1 MFAEQPRNAT
11 VVAAEETKVK
21 VVTARHFTDD
31 LGMGVWLSRFV
42 KALAQRFDERNTRAT
57 VLEREVELARLNA
70 RVLHH
75 LLHSGADTE
84 EGYRRAPWPPL
95 RDALVHEFTRTADEI
110 REEVC
115 RWGPFEVD
123 EDRGFITSVE
133 RVR

>member
-1 MFAEQPRNAT
+1 M
-11 VVAAEETKVK
+11 
-21 VVTARHFTDD
+21 VTARHFTDD

-70 RVLHH
+70 RILHH
-75 LLHSGADTE
+75 LLHQGEDTDD
-84 EGYRRAPWPPL
+84 GFRKAPWSPL
-95 RDALVHEFTRTADEI
+95 REALVHEFSRTADEI
-110 REEVC
+110 CEEVC

-123 EDRGFITSVE
+123 QERDIICSVE